1 MTKLILLKSLAVVGL
16 SRVPFSD
23 IAVGAAGV
31 GLAGGAATFAV
42 VMMANT
48 GQLPGV
54 NGAEHFSIFAQPVS
68 KPYAAGRPAE
78 FASREEGAPGLDFTP
93 IGSVRMRPLGTVSP
107 RPIEAAA
114 ATQEGPKTPSLPGYR
129 MRGIFQSE
137 ALVQGPGGFQ
147 MVRAGSEIEGAG
159 RVTAIEA
166 RGRRWVVVTTTG
178 IIDGD

>member
-1 MTKLILLKSLAVVGL
+1 MTKSILLKSLAVVGL
-16 SRVPFSD
+16 ARVPFSD

-54 NGAEHFSIFAQPVS
+54 NGAEHLSIFTKPVS
-68 KPYAAGRPAE
+68 KPYAGGRPAE
-78 FASREEGAPGLDFTP
+78 FASREEGAPGLDFMP
-93 IGSVRMRPLGTVSP
+93 IGSVRVRPLGANGP
-107 RPIEAAA
+107 RAAEEAVQ
-114 ATQEGPKTPSLPGYR
+114 TSNEPKTPALPGYR

-137 ALVQGPGGFQ
+137 ALVQGPDGFQ
-147 MVRAGSEIEGAG
+147 MVRAGSEIQGAG
-159 RVTAIEA
+159 QVIAIEA

-178 IIDGD
+178 VIEGD